1 MSIFVFIENR
11 PTADE
16 LERLELPWAW
26 KSYSVSLKKNFF
38 FPRNNLLFYLNSLN
52 VIGVVMD

>member
-26 KSYSVSLKKNFF
+26 KSYSVSLKKKSFF
-38 FPRNNLLFYLNSLN
+38 FLETIYYF
-52 VIGVVMD
+52 I